1 MALSWNL
8 QDIFTSEIDAA
19 RRQELLRTIQQ
30 VVTVEKGR
38 ELEVLPDTG
47 PGSVPEVLISFWF
60 FL

>member
-1 MALSWNL
+1 M